1 MVVKLINFII
11 LMNFLLLTSCGNS
24 SEDKFTYED
33 LLQMPSPVGNQDL
46 DINKEDEKAI
56 VEGINKP
63 LQYTGEISQLDSR
76 DFFLIQIVHDPTQ
89 CECSLCMYA
98 NQAW

>member
-33 LLQMPSPVGNQDL
+33 LLQMPSPVGYQYL

-63 LQYTGEISQLDSR
+63 LQYTGEI
-76 DFFLIQIVHDPTQ
+76 HDPTQ